1 MAGMSIGGLI
11 SGLDTTTIISQLMQ
25 IEALPQTQLKGRV
38 TTANAQVSAYQSINT
53 RLASALAAAQKLA
66 KDETWT
72 ATRATAS
79 VPSVTASSTPGA
91 VTGAITFDVT
101 SLASAHFTA
110 SSVVGAADS
119 VVAGGAT
126 SLTITQNG
134 EDTVVALDG
143 NDVVSVAKAINAA
156 GGGVRATALQV
167 ADGQYRLQLT
177 SKTSGAASAF
187 TVDGLQA
194 YDEITRAGTDA
205 EISLGGGLTVRSAD
219 GRFVDVLPGTSFT
232 VSKLET
238 AASVNV
244 SGDSASTT
252 AAVKNLVDNL
262 NTALQE
268 LVSRSKTKNP
278 TDKTSVAGPLAGDG
292 LVRGIKQSLLGA
304 VNAGG
309 ISPAAAGIETSRT
322 GEYTFDATKF
332 EALLASDPA
341 KARSLV
347 EAVATQVGKVTTQ
360 ASDSSTGTVT
370 AMITRRQDSVRDLST
385 RVDAW
390 DSRLALRRTS
400 LERQYATLETALGK
414 LQSQSSWLAG
424 QLSTLP
430 KWE

>member
-1 MAGMSIGGLI
+1 MPSIGGLI
-11 SGLDTTTIISQLMQ
+11 SGLDTSTIISQLMQ
-25 IEALPQTQLKGRV
+25 IEAQPQTQLKGRV
-38 TTANAQVSAYQSINT
+38 TTANAQVGAYQSINT

-66 KDETWT
+66 KDETWN

-110 SSVVGAADS
+110 SSVVGVTDS

-126 SLTITQNG
+126 SLTISQNG
-134 EDTVVALDG
+134 VDTVVALDG
-143 NDVVSVAKAINAA
+143 EDVVSVAKAINAA
-156 GGGVRATALQV
+156 GTGVRATALQV

-177 SKTSGAASAF
+177 SKTTGSAGAF
-187 TVDGLQA
+187 TVTGLQA

-205 EISLGGGLTVRSAD
+205 EISLGGGLTVKSAD
-219 GRFVDVLPGTSFT
+219 GRFADVLPGTTFS

-238 AASVNV
+238 GATVSVA
-244 SGDSASTT
+244 GDAGSTT
-252 AAVKNLVDNL
+252 AAVKALVDSL
-262 NTALQE
+262 NTSLQE
-268 LVSRSKTKNP
+268 ITSRTRTKSA
-278 TDKTSVAGPLAGDG
+278 TDKSSVAGPLVGDA
-292 LVRGIKQSLLGA
+292 LVRGIKQSLLSA

-309 ISPAAAGIETSRT
+309 TSPAAAGIETSRT
-322 GEYTFDATKF
+322 GEYTFDAAKF

-341 KARSLV
+341 KARGLV
-347 EAVATQVGKVTTQ
+347 AAVAAQVDLVTKS
-360 ASDSSTGTVT
+360 ASDPTTGTVT
-370 AMITRRQDSVRDLST
+370 SMVTRRQDSVKDLTT

-390 DSRLALRRTS
+390 DSRLASRRSS